1 MNKILFLF
9 LFLFT
14 SSFLFGQNKGVIS
27 GTVLEGENNSKSSFC
42 SVIIKEA
49 NRAYYTNEQGF
60 FKTEKL
66 AYGKYTVIF
75 QQFGYKTCSSII
87 TINKPE
93 VSLNYR
99 IEAPQ
104 YVLDEVLVKDKNDSV
119 AFSRRMRAIEGVM
132 ISQGKKN
139 EVIVMDGVVAN
150 KATNSGR
157 QIYSRIPGL
166 NIWESDGAGIQL
178 GIGGRGLNPSRTSN
192 FNTRQN
198 GYDISADALGYP
210 ESYYTPPSEAIKEIQ
225 LIRGAASLQFGTQ
238 FGGLLNFVLNKGPKN
253 KKMELTARQ
262 SIGSF
267 NLKNTF
273 VSLGGDNKRLNY
285 YAYYQN
291 KSGDDWRP
299 NSGFKVHT
307 AGINIRRHLNEKNSV
322 RIELTKMFY
331 TAQQPG
337 GLTDLQF
344 QMDPSESFR
353 NRNWF
358 EVDWNLAA
366 LHFDHEFNSSSKLN
380 SRFFGLHASRKALGF
395 LGQIN
400 RIDLLEERDFIS
412 GEFRNFGNE
421 TRFLHIYS
429 VNDVPWALLLGARYY
444 QGYNLSRQGLST
456 DGDGPDFYYLNPNN
470 LEGSSYEF
478 PSKNISLFGENI
490 FNINEK
496 FSITPGVRFE
506 YINTRAEGTYRDIIL
521 NLAGGVVFD
530 TNYTDLKQNKRSF
543 IISGVGMNYKFNDT
557 LELYANFSQNY
568 RSINFTDMQIQN
580 ANFKIDPDLQ
590 DEKGFNVDLG
600 LRGQIINKLNY
611 DVSVFMLSYGNRI
624 GTTIQVDPKWY
635 TTYQYRTNISSSITK
650 GVEAMIEA
658 DLWKFVF
665 TDTSKFSLRPF
676 VNASLI
682 DARYINSEEPAFN
695 NKKVELVPPFNF
707 KTGVTLAY
715 KSFSVSYQYSFTQSH
730 FSDATNSQQQANAVN
745 GIIPAYSIMDLSLK
759 WRFKLFQLETG
770 LNNLTNEMYFTRRAT
785 GYPGPGIIP
794 SSARNYYVTIQM
806 KI

>member
-1 MNKILFLF
+1 MKKVLFLL
-9 LFLFT
+9 LFAPFC
-14 SSFLFGQNKGVIS
+14 LFGQNIGVIS
-27 GTVLEGENNSKSSFC
+27 GIVTEGENNSKSSFC
-42 SVIIKEA
+42 SVIVKEV
-49 NRAYYTNEQGF
+49 NKAYYTNEQGY

-66 AYGKYTVIF
+66 AYGTYTILF
-75 QQFGYKTCSSII
+75 QQLGNKICSSKI
-87 TINKPE
+87 TIDRPE
-93 VSLNYR
+93 VKLNYR
-99 IEAPQ
+99 IQESQ
-104 YVLDEVLVKDKNDSV
+104 YVLDEVVVKDENDSV

-132 ISQGKKN
+132 ISQGKKT
-139 EVIVMDGVVAN
+139 EVILMDGVNAN

-253 KKMELTARQ
+253 KKIELIARQ
-262 SIGSF
+262 SLGSF

-273 VSLGGDNKRLNY
+273 ISLGGDNKRLNY

-299 NSGFKVHT
+299 NSGFNAQT
-307 AGINIRRHLNEKNSV
+307 AGINIRRHLNEKNSI
-322 RIELTKMFY
+322 RFELTKMFY

-344 QMDPSESFR
+344 QMDPSVSFR
-353 NRNWF
+353 RRNWF
-358 EVDWNLAA
+358 QIDWNLAA
-366 LHFDHEFNSSSKLN
+366 FHYDHEFNSSTKLN

-400 RIDLLEERDFIS
+400 RIDLLDERDLIW

-421 TRFLHIYS
+421 TRLLHIYT
-429 VNDVPWALLLGARYY
+429 VNDVPWAMLVGARYY

-456 DGDGPDFYYLNPNN
+456 DGDGPHFTYLNPNN

-496 FSITPGVRFE
+496 ISITPGIRFE
-506 YINTRAEGTYRDIIL
+506 YINTKAEGTYRNTVL
-521 NLAGGVVFD
+521 NLAGNVIFD
-530 TNYTDLKQNKRSF
+530 TNYTDLRENNRSF
-543 IISGVGMNYKFNDT
+543 VIGGVGINFKLNDT
-557 LELYANFSQNY
+557 IEFYGNFSQNY

-590 DEKGFNVDLG
+590 DEKGFNIDFG
-600 LRGQIINKLNY
+600 IRGQIINKLNY
-611 DVSVFMLSYGNRI
+611 DISVFMLSYLNRI
-624 GTTIQVDPKWY
+624 GTTIQVDPIWY
-635 TTYQYRTNISSSITK
+635 NTYQYRTNISRSLTK
-650 GVEAMIEA
+650 GVEAMVEA
-658 DLWKFVF
+658 DLWKIVF
-665 TDTSKFSLRPF
+665 NDLSKFSVRPF

-682 DARYINSEEPAFN
+682 DARYVKSQEPAFE
-695 NKKVELVPPFNF
+695 NKEVELVPPFNF
-707 KTGVTLAY
+707 KSGLTISHNKL
-715 KSFSVSYQYSFTQSH
+715 SLSYQYSFTQEH

-745 GIIPAYSIMDLSLK
+745 GIIPDYSIMDFSVK
-759 WRFKLFQLETG
+759 WSYKLFQLETG
-770 LNNLTNEMYFTRRAT
+770 VNNMTNEMYFTRRAT

-794 SSARNYYVTIQM
+794 SAGRSYYVAMQI

>member
-1 MNKILFLF
+1 MNKILFIL
-9 LFLFT
+9 LFT
-14 SSFLFGQNKGVIS
+14 PCFIFAQNKGVIS
-27 GTVLEGENNSKSSFC
+27 GIVKDDKNNSSVPFC
-42 SVIIKEA
+42 TVIIKEA
-49 NRAYYTNEQGF
+49 NKAYYTNEQGF

-66 AYGKYTVIF
+66 PYRNYTVIF
-75 QQFGYKTCSSII
+75 QQVGYKTAENKI
-87 TINKPE
+87 TLDKSEIK
-93 VSLNYR
+93 LNYNLDGS
-99 IEAPQ
+99 Q
-104 YVLDEVLVKDKNDSV
+104 YVLDEVVIKDKNDSV
-119 AFSRRMRAIEGVM
+119 GFSRRMRAIEGVM

-139 EVIVMDGVVAN
+139 EVIVLESVNAN

-238 FGGLLNFVLNKGPKN
+238 FGGLLNFVLNTGTKH
-253 KKMELTARQ
+253 KKIELTARQ
-262 SIGSF
+262 SVGSF

-273 VSLGGDNKRLNY
+273 ISVGGDNKRLNY

-291 KSGDDWRP
+291 KSGDDWRL
-299 NSGFKVHT
+299 NSGFNVQT

-322 RIELTKMFY
+322 RLELTKMFY

-337 GLTDLQF
+337 GLTDMQF
-344 QMDPSESFR
+344 QLDPSVSIR
-353 NRNWF
+353 DRNWF

-366 LHFDHEFNSSSKLN
+366 LHFDHEFNSSTKLN

-400 RIDLLEERDFIS
+400 RVDPLEERDLIW

-421 TRFLHIYS
+421 TRLLHIYS
-429 VNDVPWALLLGARYY
+429 VNDIPWALLVGTRYY

-456 DGDGPDFYYLNPNN
+456 NGNGPDFYYLHPDN

-478 PSKNISLFGENI
+478 PSKNISVFAENI
-490 FNINEK
+490 FNLTEK
-496 FSITPGVRFE
+496 LSVTPGARFE
-506 YINTRAEGTYRDIIL
+506 YINTNAEGTYRDMVL
-521 NLAGGVVFD
+521 NLAGDVIFD
-530 TNYTDLKQNKRSF
+530 TNYVDIKENTRSF
-543 IISGVGMNYKFNDT
+543 VIGGIGVNYKLSDT
-557 LELYANFSQNY
+557 IEFYSNFSQNY

-580 ANFKIDPDLQ
+580 ANFRIDPDLQ

-600 LRGQIINKLNY
+600 VKGRIGNKLNY
-611 DVSVFMLSYGNRI
+611 DVSAFILSYANRI
-624 GTTIQVDPKWY
+624 GTTIQVDPIWF
-635 TTYQYRTNISSSITK
+635 TSYQYRTNISSSITK
-650 GVEAMIEA
+650 GVEAMVET
-658 DLWKFVF
+658 DLWKVFVS
-665 TDTSKFSLRPF
+665 DTSKFSVRPF
-676 VNASLI
+676 VNFSLI
-682 DARYINSEEPAFN
+682 DARYINSEEPAYE

-707 KTGVTLAY
+707 KTGLTLGY
-715 KSFSVSYQYSFTQSH
+715 KSFSLSYQYSFTQEH

-745 GIIPAYSIMDLSLK
+745 GIIPTYSIMDLSLK
-759 WRFKLFQLETG
+759 WNYKKFQLETG
-770 LNNLTNEMYFTRRAT
+770 INNMTNEMYFTRRAT

-794 SSARNYYVTIQM
+794 SAPRNYYMALQF

>member
-1 MNKILFLF
+1 MNKILFL
-9 LFLFT
+9 LLFT
-14 SSFLFGQNKGVIS
+14 PCYFFGQNKGVIF
-27 GTVLEGENNSKSSFC
+27 GVVKQGEIASRVSFC
-42 SVIIKEA
+42 SVIIKEV
-49 NRAYYTNEQGF
+49 NKVYYTNEQGF

-66 AYGKYTVIF
+66 PYGEYTVIF
-75 QQFGYKTCSSII
+75 QQVGYKTGLSKMSLD
-87 TINKPE
+87 KPE
-93 VSLNYR
+93 VKLNYKFNDS
-99 IEAPQ
+99 Q
-104 YVLDEVLVKDKNDSV
+104 YILDEVVIKDKHDSID
-119 AFSRRMRAIEGVM
+119 FSRRMRAIEGVM
-132 ISQGKKN
+132 INQGKKN
-139 EVIVMDGVVAN
+139 EVIVMEGVNAN

-157 QIYSRIPGL
+157 QIYSKVPGL

-210 ESYYTPPSEAIKEIQ
+210 ESYYTPPTEAIKEIQ

-238 FGGLLNFVLNKGPKN
+238 FGGLLNFVLNTGPKH
-253 KKMELTARQ
+253 KKLQLTARQ
-262 SIGSF
+262 SIGSY
-267 NLKNTF
+267 NIKNTF

-299 NSGFKVHT
+299 NSGFNVQT
-307 AGINIRRHLNEKNSV
+307 AGINVRRYLNDANSIRL
-322 RIELTKMFY
+322 ELTKMSY
-331 TAQQPG
+331 TTQQPG

-344 QMDPSESFR
+344 EQEPSVSIR
-353 NRNWF
+353 DRNWF

-366 LHFDHEFNSSSKLN
+366 FHFDHEFNSSTKLN

-400 RIDLLEERDFIS
+400 RIDPLEERDLIW

-421 TRFLHIYS
+421 TRFLNIYS
-429 VNDVPWALLLGARYY
+429 VNDMPWALLVGARYY
-444 QGYNLSRQGLST
+444 QGYNLSKQGLST
-456 DGDGPDFYYLNPNN
+456 NGFGPDFYYLNPTNM
-470 LEGSSYEF
+470 EGSSYEF
-478 PSKNISLFGENI
+478 PSKNISLFTENI

-496 FSITPGVRFE
+496 LSITPGVRFE
-506 YINTRAEGTYRDIIL
+506 YINTKADGTFREMIF
-521 NLAGGVVFD
+521 NLAGDVVFD
-530 TNYTDLKQNKRSF
+530 TNYTDLKENKRSF
-543 IISGVGMNYKFNDT
+543 LIGGIGINYKFNDT
-557 LELYANFSQNY
+557 VEFYANFSQNY

-580 ANFKIDPDLQ
+580 ANFKINPDLQ

-600 LRGQIINKLNY
+600 IRGQIINKLNY
-611 DVSVFMLSYGNRI
+611 DVSVFMLSYANRI
-624 GTTIQVDPKWY
+624 GTTIQVDPIWY

-650 GVEAMIEA
+650 GVEAMVEA

-665 TDTSKFSLRPF
+665 SDTSNFSLRPF
-676 VNASLI
+676 INASVI
-682 DARYINSEEPAFN
+682 DARYIDSEEPAFN

-707 KTGVTLAY
+707 KTGLTIAY
-715 KSFSVSYQYSFTQSH
+715 KSFSLSYQYSFTQSH

-745 GIIPAYSIMDLSLK
+745 GIIPDYSIMDLSLK
-759 WRFKLFQLETG
+759 WSYKLFQLETG
-770 LNNLTNEMYFTRRAT
+770 LNNLTNDMYFTRRAT

-794 SSARNYYVTIQM
+794 SAPRNYYVAIQI

>member
-1 MNKILFLF
+1 MNNMLFL
-9 LFLFT
+9 LLFT
-14 SSFLFGQNKGVIS
+14 PCYFLGQNKGVVFGVVKQGEIAS
-27 GTVLEGENNSKSSFC
+27 TVSFC

-49 NRAYYTNEQGF
+49 NKAYYTNEQGF

-66 AYGKYTVIF
+66 PYGEYTVIF
-75 QQFGYKTCSSII
+75 QQSGYQAVLSKVILD
-87 TINKPE
+87 KPE
-93 VSLNYR
+93 VKLNYKFNDS
-99 IEAPQ
+99 Q
-104 YVLDEVLVKDKNDSV
+104 YILDELVIKDKYDSID
-119 AFSRRMRAIEGVM
+119 FSRRMRAIEGLM
-132 ISQGKKN
+132 ITQGKKN
-139 EVIVMDGVVAN
+139 EVIVMEGVNAN

-157 QIYSRIPGL
+157 QIYSKVPGL

-210 ESYYTPPSEAIKEIQ
+210 ESYYTPPTEAIKEIQ

-238 FGGLLNFVLNKGPKN
+238 FGGLLNFVLNTGPKY
-253 KKMELTARQ
+253 KKLELTARQ

-299 NSGFKVHT
+299 NSGFNVQT
-307 AGINIRRHLNEKNSV
+307 AGINVRRHLNEANSI
-322 RIELTKMFY
+322 RLELTKMSY

-344 QMDPSESFR
+344 EQEPAVSIRD
-353 NRNWF
+353 RNWF
-358 EVDWNLAA
+358 QVDWNLAA
-366 LHFDHEFNSSSKLN
+366 FHFDHEFNSSTKLN

-400 RIDLLEERDFIS
+400 RIDPLEERDLIW

-421 TRFLHIYS
+421 TRFLNIYS
-429 VNDVPWALLLGARYY
+429 VNDMPWALLVGARYY
-444 QGYNLSRQGLST
+444 QGYNLSKQGLST
-456 DGDGPDFYYLNPNN
+456 NGIGPDFYYLNPTNV
-470 LEGSSYEF
+470 EGSSYEF
-478 PSKNISLFGENI
+478 PSKNISLFAENI

-496 FSITPGVRFE
+496 LSITPGVRFE
-506 YINTRAEGTYRDIIL
+506 YINTKADGTFREMIF
-521 NLAGGVVFD
+521 NLAGDVVFD
-530 TNYTDLKQNKRSF
+530 TNYTDLKENKRSF
-543 IISGVGMNYKFNDT
+543 LIGGIGINYKFNDT
-557 LELYANFSQNY
+557 VEFYANFSQNY

-580 ANFKIDPDLQ
+580 ANFKIDPNLQ
-590 DEKGFNVDLG
+590 DEKGFNIDLG
-600 LRGQIINKLNY
+600 IRGQIINKLNY
-611 DVSVFMLSYGNRI
+611 DVSVFMLSYANRI
-624 GTTIQVDPKWY
+624 GTTIQVDPTWY

-665 TDTSKFSLRPF
+665 SDTSSFSLRPF
-676 VNASLI
+676 INASVI
-682 DARYINSEEPAFN
+682 DARYIDSEEPAFN

-707 KTGVTLAY
+707 KTGLTIAY
-715 KSFSVSYQYSFTQSH
+715 KSFSLSYQYSFTKSH

-745 GIIPAYSIMDLSLK
+745 GIIPAYSIMDISLK
-759 WRFKLFQLETG
+759 WSYKLFQLETG

>member
-1 MNKILFLF
+1 MNNILFL
-9 LFLFT
+9 LLFT
-14 SSFLFGQNKGVIS
+14 PCYFLGQNKGVVS
-27 GTVLEGENNSKSSFC
+27 GVVKQGEIASTVSFC
-42 SVIIKEA
+42 SVIIKEV
-49 NRAYYTNEQGF
+49 NKAYYTNEQGF

-66 AYGKYTVIF
+66 PYGEYTVIF
-75 QQFGYKTCSSII
+75 QQSGYQTVLSKVTLD
-87 TINKPE
+87 KPE
-93 VSLNYR
+93 VKLNYKFNDS
-99 IEAPQ
+99 Q
-104 YVLDEVLVKDKNDSV
+104 YILDELVIKDKYDSID
-119 AFSRRMRAIEGVM
+119 FSRRMRAIEGLM
-132 ISQGKKN
+132 ITQGKKN
-139 EVIVMDGVVAN
+139 EVIVMEGVNAN

-157 QIYSRIPGL
+157 QIYSKVPGL

-210 ESYYTPPSEAIKEIQ
+210 ESYYTPPTEAIKEIQ

-238 FGGLLNFVLNKGPKN
+238 FGGLLNFVLNTGPKY
-253 KKMELTARQ
+253 KKLELTARQ

-299 NSGFKVHT
+299 NSGFNVQT
-307 AGINIRRHLNEKNSV
+307 AGINVRRHLNEANSI
-322 RIELTKMFY
+322 RLELTKMSY
-331 TAQQPG
+331 TSQQPG

-344 QMDPSESFR
+344 EQEPTVSIRD
-353 NRNWF
+353 RNWF
-358 EVDWNLAA
+358 QVDWNLAA
-366 LHFDHEFNSSSKLN
+366 FHFDHEFNSSTKLN

-400 RIDLLEERDFIS
+400 RIDPLEERDLIW

-421 TRFLHIYS
+421 TRFLNIYS
-429 VNDVPWALLLGARYY
+429 VNDMPWALLVGARYY
-444 QGYNLSRQGLST
+444 QGYNLSEQGLST
-456 DGDGPDFYYLNPNN
+456 NGIGPDFYYLNPTNV
-470 LEGSSYEF
+470 EGSSYEF
-478 PSKNISLFGENI
+478 PSKNISLFAENI

-496 FSITPGVRFE
+496 LSITPGVRFE
-506 YINTRAEGTYRDIIL
+506 YINTKADGTFREMIF
-521 NLAGGVVFD
+521 NLAGDVVFD
-530 TNYTDLKQNKRSF
+530 TNYTDLKENKRSF
-543 IISGVGMNYKFNDT
+543 LIGGIGINYKFNDT
-557 LELYANFSQNY
+557 VEFYANFSQNY

-590 DEKGFNVDLG
+590 DEKGFNIDLG
-600 LRGQIINKLNY
+600 IRGQIINKLNY
-611 DVSVFMLSYGNRI
+611 DVSVFMLSYANRI
-624 GTTIQVDPKWY
+624 GTTIQVDPTWY

-650 GVEAMIEA
+650 GVEAMVEA
-658 DLWKFVF
+658 DLWKFIF
-665 TDTSKFSLRPF
+665 SDTSKFSLRPF
-676 VNASLI
+676 INASII

-707 KTGVTLAY
+707 KTGLTIAY
-715 KSFSVSYQYSFTQSH
+715 KSFSLSYQYSFTKSH

-745 GIIPAYSIMDLSLK
+745 GIIPDYSIMDLSLK
-759 WRFKLFQLETG
+759 WSYKLFQLETG